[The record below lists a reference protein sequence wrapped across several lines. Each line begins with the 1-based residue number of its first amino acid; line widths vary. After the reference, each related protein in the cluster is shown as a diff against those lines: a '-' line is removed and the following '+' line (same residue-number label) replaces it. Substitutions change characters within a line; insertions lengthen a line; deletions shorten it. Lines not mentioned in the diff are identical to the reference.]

1 MRVRESHGR
10 LNISKIVTKLY
21 VTAKRPCQQI
31 KKRIAMSEKRLGS
44 GKNVTVKRTSAVQT
58 KLDYYVIRRQM

>member
-21 VTAKRPCQQI
+21 ITAKRSCQQI
-31 KKRIAMSEKRLGS
+31 KKRVVMSEKSLGR
-44 GKNVTVKRTSAVQT
+44 GKNVTVKRTSEVRT
-58 KLDYYVIRRQM
+58 KLGYCVTRRQM